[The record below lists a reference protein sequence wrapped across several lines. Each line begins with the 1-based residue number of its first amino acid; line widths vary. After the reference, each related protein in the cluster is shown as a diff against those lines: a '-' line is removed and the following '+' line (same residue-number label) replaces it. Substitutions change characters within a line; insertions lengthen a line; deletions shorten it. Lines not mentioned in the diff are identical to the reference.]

1 MDFIKQYKIV
11 KSEYTTLMDEKLYEK
26 WEITEANGRSK
37 NDCSVEFAYIT
48 FRSMAAK
55 DRALQALEFA

>member
-1 MDFIKQYKIV
+1 M

-55 DRALQALEFA
+55 DRAMQALEFA

>member
-1 MDFIKQYKIV
+1 MEFIKQYKLV

-37 NDCSVEFAYIT
+37 ND
-48 FRSMAAK
+48 
-55 DRALQALEFA
+55 